1 MLGASGRFGQG
12 ETTESKSIMTLNPG
26 RLQDRVAL
34 VTGAARGIGLAAA
47 RKMAGEGARVLLG
60 DIDAA
65 ELKAAAKN
73 HAAEGFQVAHATVDV
88 ADRAAVA
95 GMVEAAMAQWGRI
108 DILVNNAAIVDDS
121 DIEHLTPERWRKVMS
136 VNLDGVLYCAQAALP
151 HLRRSPSPSII
162 NIASIQG
169 IRGQPNALAYASA
182 KGGVVNLTR
191 CMAVDFGPM
200 GVRVNAV
207 APGYIDTRMA
217 LMHGGEHE
225 HQTAWFQEVFI
236 KHGRLP
242 LRRPGTVED
251 VAGPILFLASDD
263 SRYMTGQVL
272 VVDGGMVI

>member
-1 MLGASGRFGQG
+1 
-12 ETTESKSIMTLNPG
+12 MTPG

-34 VTGAARGIGLAAA
+34 ITGAARGIGLAAA
-47 RKMAGEGARVLLG
+47 RKLAGEGARVLIS

-65 ELKAAAKN
+65 ELESAAQGLT
-73 HAAEGFQVAHATVDV
+73 AEGLQIVPVIADV
-88 ADRAAVA
+88 SDRAAISR
-95 GMVEAAMAQWGRI
+95 MVDTAMAQWDRI

-121 DIEHLTPERWRKVMS
+121 DIAHLTPERWRKVMS
-136 VNLDGVLYCAQAALP
+136 VNLDSVLYCAQAALP
-151 HLRRSPSPSII
+151 HLQKSPSPSII

-200 GVRVNAV
+200 GVRVNAI

-217 LMHGGEHE
+217 LMHGGQHE
-225 HQTAWFQEVFI
+225 HQTDWFQDVFI

-242 LRRPGTVED
+242 LRRPGSVED

-272 VVDGGMVI
+272 VVDGGITCTY

>member
-1 MLGASGRFGQG
+1 
-12 ETTESKSIMTLNPG
+12 MTQG

-34 VTGAARGIGLAAA
+34 ITGAARGIGLAAA
-47 RKMAGEGARVLLG
+47 RKLAGEGARVLIS
-60 DIDAA
+60 DIDAT
-65 ELKAAAKN
+65 ELQSAVRSLASDGL
-73 HAAEGFQVAHATVDV
+73 EVTDLVVDV
-88 ADRAAVA
+88 ADRAAIA
-95 GMVEAAMAQWGRI
+95 RMVDAAMAQWGRI

-121 DIEHLTPERWRKVMS
+121 DIAHLTPERWRKVMS
-136 VNLDGVLYCAQAALP
+136 
-151 HLRRSPSPSII
+151 SPSPSII

-191 CMAVDFGPM
+191 CMAVDFGAM
-200 GVRVNAV
+200 GVRVNAI

-217 LMHGGEHE
+217 LMHGGQHE
-225 HQTAWFQEVFI
+225 HQTDWFQDVFI

-242 LRRPGTVED
+242 LRRPGTAED

-272 VVDGGMVI
+272 VVDGGITCTY

>member
-1 MLGASGRFGQG
+1 MS
-12 ETTESKSIMTLNPG
+12 NG
-26 RLQDRVAL
+26 RLQGRVAL

-47 RKMAGEGARVLLG
+47 RKLAREGASILLS
-60 DIDAA
+60 DIDAEELAKA
-65 ELKAAAKN
+65 EQGLASEKFQIASTVTDVSDGAAI
-73 HAAEGFQVAHATVDV
+73 G
-88 ADRAAVA
+88 R
-95 GMVEAAMAQWGRI
+95 MVETAMAQWGRI

-121 DIEHLTPERWRKVMS
+121 DIAHLTPERWHKVMS
-136 VNLDGVLYCAQAALP
+136 VNLDSVLFCAQAALP
-151 HLRRSPSPSII
+151 HLQKSPSPSII

-191 CMAVDFGPM
+191 CMAVDFGPI

-217 LMHGGEHE
+217 LMHGGQHE
-225 HQTAWFQEVFI
+225 HQTDWFQDVFI

-272 VVDGGMVI
+272 VVDGGITCTY